1 MDKIKIRKMLGGVKS
16 YLPNG
21 SVVLPTYGTDSA
33 RYCYTVWLRHLKFLK
48 KNGLVEYPE
57 IIAELG
63 PGDSIG
69 TGLAGLI
76 AGGKKYY
83 ALDVIERANIERN
96 ISVFDELCDLFDKK
110 TNLPNDLEFPDM
122 NPKLIDDVFPE
133 EIIIKQQ
140 KDINKEKILDIKKE
154 IKSEKGREMIKYFCP
169 WYDPKVIRNGI
180 VDLVFSQAVL
190 EHVNNLP
197 NVYKAMYEWV
207 KKDGMVSHSIDF
219 QSHGL
224 SKEWNGHWSF
234 SDLTWKIIRGNRP
247 YLINREPLSSHIKA
261 MKDVGFEILDV
272 VRITDYSKKN
282 YTGSI
287 KREKL
292 ASRFKE
298 LSSEDF
304 ATTSAYICAKK

>member
-1 MDKIKIRKMLGGVKS
+1 MDKVKLRKMLGGMKS
-16 YLPNG
+16 YLPKG
-21 SVVLPTYGTDSA
+21 SVILPTYGTDSA

-48 KNGLVEYPE
+48 KNGIIKFPE

-83 ALDVIERANIERN
+83 ALDVIERTDIERN
-96 ISVFDELCDLFDKK
+96 MSVFDELCELFHKK
-110 TNLPNDLEFPDM
+110 TNLPDDLEFPDM

-133 EIIIKQQ
+133 EIIIKQEV
-140 KDINKEKILDIKKE
+140 NFFKEKIEIIRKE
-154 IKSEKGREMIKYFCP
+154 IKTEKGREIIKYFCP
-169 WYDPKVIRNGI
+169 WYDPNVIRNGI

-190 EHVNNLP
+190 EHVDDLP
-197 NVYKAMYEWV
+197 RVYKAMYEWV
-207 KKDGMVSHSIDF
+207 KKDGMISHSIDF

-234 SDLTWKIIRGNRP
+234 SDFTWKIIRGNRP

-261 MKDVGFEILDV
+261 MKDAGFKILDV
-272 VRITDYSKKN
+272 VRIIDYSEKK

-287 KREKL
+287 NRNKL
-292 ASRFKE
+292 ANRFKE
-298 LSSEDF
+298 LSDEDF
-304 ATTSAYICAKK
+304 ETTSAYICAKK